1 MGYLGFQFGRTSG
14 NEDKSSDYQN
24 GPKKPKSMSFIKI
37 GLLVV
42 VVFLLGIMLISSTY
56 TVKETEQ
63 ALVTTFGKLTNVTS
77 AGFHFKLP
85 WPIQSVTKE
94 EVNRTQKITIGY
106 REENPNENI
115 ISESKMI
122 TGDYN
127 IVNFDFFLEWKISD
141 GYKYVYS
148 SDNPEEILKM
158 IAQASARSVI
168 SSKTVDEVLTT
179 GKPVIQAEIK
189 DKIQEKLAH
198 YDIGVQVLSVKIQ
211 DSEPPTDDIKMA
223 IKEVETAKQE
233 KETAINK
240 ALAYANKAL
249 PDAQS
254 KADKLLREAESYKT
268 SRINEAKGQVA
279 KFNAMY
285 DEYIKFKD
293 ITKTRMY
300 LETIED
306 ILPGVTVYIDT
317 TGTGDIN
324 KMLPLKEFAAGGA
337 EQ

>member
-1 MGYLGFQFGRTSG
+1 MGYFDFQFGGPSG
-14 NEDKSSDYQN
+14 NYGSSDN
-24 GPKKPKSMSFIKI
+24 ENRPKKPKVRPVIKTV
-37 GLLVV
+37 LMVV
-42 VVFLLGIMLISSTY
+42 VVFLLGIVLISSTY

-63 ALVTTFGKLTNVTS
+63 ALVTTFGKLTSVTS

-85 WPIQSVTKE
+85 WPIQSVIKE

-127 IVNFDFFLEWKISD
+127 IVNVDFFLEWKISD

-148 SDNPEEILKM
+148 SDNPEKILKM

-211 DSEPPTDDIKMA
+211 DSEPPTEDIKMA

-240 ALAYANKAL
+240 ALAYANKTL

-268 SRINEAKGQVA
+268 ARINEAKGQVA

-285 DEYIKFKD
+285 DEYSKFKD

-324 KMLPLKEFAAGGA
+324 KMLPLKEFVAGGA
-337 EQ
+337 DQ